1 MNKFLNISRFIIL
14 MFTIVVN
21 LLALKN
27 GISMLGWN
35 HILYLFLLFC
45 LLIINFNDIRFKNK
59 ICNNKMYNILSIL
72 IFTIISLIILRALF
86 DNRFVVNDADFMKN
100 FDNYYSLLY
109 GKANWGY
116 EFEFFPDF
124 YVAQNIDYFI
134 SLLFLLISYRGI
146 NCSRKFKKLN

>member
-1 MNKFLNISRFIIL
+1 M
-14 MFTIVVN
+14 
-21 LLALKN
+21 
-27 GISMLGWN
+27 
-35 HILYLFLLFC
+35 
-45 LLIINFNDIRFKNK
+45 
-59 ICNNKMYNILSIL
+59 SIL